1 MKLSRYIITF
11 PSESDSDQLIVFST
25 RKVSKIRL
33 SKKAFCRIM
42 EGSLSSDETK
52 MLSDLGILVTDRNA
66 ERASVVDVF
75 ARTNAG
81 NTLLNIIA
89 VMNLDCNFSCVYCY
103 EGAPAGNRYMSRP
116 TANRMIEFIQKRLTP
131 DIKKLVVDFYG
142 GEPLLSL
149 GLLETVAGALRS
161 LAEARGID
169 FGFTLVTNGSLLK
182 RPVVERLVPLGLKS
196 AKITLDGPA
205 HVHDRYR
212 PFKSGAGSFD
222 VLIRNIKEV
231 CDLMKISVGGNFD
244 RDTWPEFISLL
255 DFLEK
260 AGLTPDVLCSVK
272 FDPIVPPA
280 NHPHMLERYHG
291 GCTVCHEPWILEAE
305 GVLRAEILKR
315 GYSVPRVQPI
325 MCAIENQD
333 TFVVNFDGRLYKCPA
348 FAGNT
353 DYAVGDLDTGVREDP
368 HIYRLDI
375 WKKEECFDCVYLP
388 LCFGGCRYMTFV
400 RDGEITDVDCKKRYF
415 DAALETLVK
424 QEIAYA
430 RETPFSKK
438 DPD

>member
-1 MKLSRYIITF
+1 MQLSHYVITF
-11 PSESDSDQLIVFST
+11 PTENDPDHLIVFSI

-33 SKKAFCRIM
+33 SKKAFRRIAD
-42 EGSLSSDETK
+42 GALSSDEIKT
-52 MLSDLGILVTDRNA
+52 LSDLGILVTDRNE
-66 ERASVVDVF
+66 ERASVVNMF
-75 ARTNAG
+75 ARMNAG
-81 NTLLNIIA
+81 NFLLDIIA

-103 EGAPAGNRYMSRP
+103 EGAPAGNRYMSRH
-116 TANRMIEFIQKRLTP
+116 TADRMIEFIRKRLTP
-131 DIKKLVVDFYG
+131 DIKELVVDFYG
-142 GEPLLSL
+142 GEPLLSR
-149 GLLETVAGALRS
+149 GLIEYIGGALTP
-161 LAEARGID
+161 LAEARGVD

-212 PFKSGAGSFD
+212 PFKSGAGSFNSI
-222 VLIRNIKEV
+222 IRNIKDT
-231 CDLMKISVGGNFD
+231 CDLIKISVGGNFD
-244 RDTWPEFISLL
+244 RDTWPEFSSLL
-255 DFLEK
+255 DLLEH
-260 AGLTPDVLCSVK
+260 AGLTPDVLYSVK

-280 NHPHMLERYHG
+280 SHPHMLEKYHG

-315 GYSVPRVQPI
+315 GYYIPKVQPI

-348 FAGNT
+348 FAGNA
-353 DYAVGDLDTGVREDP
+353 DYAVGDVDRGVTDDP
-368 HIYRLDI
+368 RIYRLDI
-375 WKKEECFDCVYLP
+375 WKNKACLECVYLP
-388 LCFGGCRYMTFV
+388 LCFGGCRYLTFV
-400 RDGEITDVDCKKRYF
+400 RDGGISAVDCKKQYF

-430 RETPFSKK
+430 RKTPCQPKSQG
-438 DPD
+438 